1 MNAAGE
7 VVAVVARPW
16 LYGNDTHPIVM
27 CATPLR
33 HNFSSHTRHLGSD
46 VLPFRD
52 ARIVADAPPALPIAD
67 M

>member
-1 MNAAGE
+1 MVNAAGE

-33 HNFSSHTRHLGSD
+33 HNFSSHT
-46 VLPFRD
+46 
-52 ARIVADAPPALPIAD
+52 APGK
-67 M
+67 